1 MPTLSLR
8 LPVLL
13 LTGSLLAGG
22 CSSKSPAPGG
32 EADTTATAS
41 ASTGADA
48 PQVAST
54 DSGWI
59 SLDDLSQ
66 WRGFKKDHV
75 PTTWTTEDGAI
86 TLNRAA
92 GSESGDL
99 ITRQE
104 FGDFDLELDWKISEG
119 GNSGIIYRVGESED
133 QTYQTGPEMQV
144 IDNERHA
151 DAKIPSHRAG
161 ALYDLI
167 VPPEGIAKPAGEW
180 NHARLRVE
188 GNHIQQWLNGT
199 STADIVMGT
208 PEWKKAIE
216 ASKFRTM
223 DAFASLPRGYIALQ
237 DHGGDRVWFR
247 NIRIRPLDAGR

>member
-1 MPTLSLR
+1 MPTLSVR
-8 LPVLL
+8 LPALIL
-13 LTGSLLAGG
+13 AGSLLAGG
-22 CSSKSPAPGG
+22 CSSNRAVSGA
-32 EADTTATAS
+32 AS
-41 ASTGADA
+41 GA
-48 PQVAST
+48 PQAARAVGG
-54 DSGWI
+54 GWL

-66 WRGFKKDHV
+66 WRGYHKDHV

-99 ITRQE
+99 ITRQQ

-119 GNSGIIYRVGESED
+119 GNSGIIYRVGESQPE
-133 QTYQTGPEMQV
+133 TYQTGPEMQV
-144 IDNERHA
+144 IDNDRHP

-180 NHARLRVE
+180 NHARLRVQ

-208 PEWKKAIE
+208 PEWNKALQ

-223 DAFASLPRGYIALQ
+223 PAFATLPRGYIALQ

>member
-1 MPTLSLR
+1 MIR
-8 LPVLL
+8 LEFRSPALL
-13 LTGSLLAGG
+13 LTTALLAVG
-22 CSSKSPAPGG
+22 CSSSQG
-32 EADTTATAS
+32 EAAAGSADTAS
-41 ASTGADA
+41 VAAPTVVAADTA
-48 PQVAST
+48 ALN
-54 DSGWI
+54 
-59 SLDDLSQ
+59 LDDLSL
-66 WRGFKKDHV
+66 WRGYKMDHV
-75 PTTWTTEDGAI
+75 PSTWTVEDGAI

-92 GSESGDL
+92 GKEAGDL

-119 GNSGIIYRVGESED
+119 GNSGIIYRVGED
-133 QTYQTGPEMQV
+133 QPQTYNTGPEMQV

-151 DAKIPSHRAG
+151 DAKTPSHRAG

-199 STADIVMGT
+199 PTADITMGT
-208 PEWKKAIE
+208 PEWDKAIQ

-223 DAFASLPRGYIALQ
+223 PAFATHAKGFIAFQ

-247 NIRIRPLDAGR
+247 NIRIRPLASGN